1 MNTLQT
7 TRTFDQWLSSLQ
19 DPVCKARIVKR
30 LAAAEAGAWGDC
42 ENVGEGVA
50 EMRIHC
56 GPGYRVYFT
65 RIGDTVYLL
74 LAGGNKSSQKRD
86 IKAAICMAKILRGL

>member
-1 MNTLQT
+1 MNIIET
-7 TRTFDQWLSSLQ
+7 THTFDQWLRNLQ
-19 DPVCKARIVKR
+19 DPIGKARIIKR
-30 LAAAEAGAWGDC
+30 LAAAETGAWGDC
-42 ENVGEGVA
+42 DGVGEGIA

-74 LAGGNKSSQKRD
+74 LVGGNKATQKRD
-86 IKAAICMAKILRGL
+86 IKAAIAMTKALRGV

>member
-1 MNTLQT
+1 MNTLET
-7 TRTFDQWLSSLQ
+7 TSTFDHWLRSLQ
-19 DPVCKARIVKR
+19 DPVGRARIVKR

-42 ENVGEGVA
+42 DSVGDGVA

-74 LAGGNKSSQKRD
+74 LAGGNKTSQKRD
-86 IKAAICMAKILRGL
+86 IKAAIVMAKTLRGS